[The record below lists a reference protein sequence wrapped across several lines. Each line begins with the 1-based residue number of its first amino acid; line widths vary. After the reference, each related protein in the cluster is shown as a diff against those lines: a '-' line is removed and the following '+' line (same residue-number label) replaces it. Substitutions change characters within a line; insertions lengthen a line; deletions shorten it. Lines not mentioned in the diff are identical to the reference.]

1 MKALSAIGLLAFG
14 VATALGRLGEGT
26 NEIQARYGAPVGQDT
41 FLGLPAKS
49 YNFSEFNVLV
59 VFKEGKSFIEAV
71 KPRENGR
78 RIEAGE
84 AEALAARIAGCGAW
98 ARRETQD
105 PPGVEFKG
113 TNGTAA
119 MLRRGALP
127 PDSVV
132 VYAAEAVQK
141 MRPSASK
148 ADPAEELRLQRQQA
162 INGVPEAQCA
172 LGKRYLTGE
181 GLAKDEQMARFWLAK
196 AAAKG
201 STDAKEALKK
211 LDGK

>member
-1 MKALSAIGLLAFG
+1 MKVLSAIGLLACG
-14 VATALGRLGEGT
+14 AATALGRLGEAT
-26 NEIQARYGAPVGQDT
+26 NEVQARYGAPVGQDS

-49 YNFSEFNVLV
+49 YNFGEFNVLV
-59 VFKEGKSFIEAV
+59 VFKEGRSFIEAL
-71 KPRENGR
+71 KLLENGR
-78 RIEAGE
+78 RLEANE

-98 ARRETQD
+98 TRRATVD

-119 MLRRGALP
+119 MLRHGALP
-127 PDSVV
+127 PDSLV
-132 VYAAEAVQK
+132 VYSAEAVEK
-141 MRPSASK
+141 MRKPAPP
-148 ADPAEELRLQRQQA
+148 ADPASDLRLQRQQA
-162 INGVPEAQCA
+162 INGSPEAQCA
-172 LGKRYLTGE
+172 LGKRYLAGE
-181 GLAKDEQMARFWLAK
+181 GLAKDEPMARFWLGK